1 LALQLILS
9 YPFYGASINPIVP
22 VLHTEVQVAG
32 HCALCTTTIH
42 SLYQPTDY
50 VGRPSS
56 KGHVGLIKLLFTE
69 EEALSDFWAEL
80 GLDSYRR
87 VSGHIGF
94 FHEEGHTLRRLTFYD
109 AACVRYEV
117 RFDARGLNGQPSLET
132 KVHFSAAA
140 LNLNGAHTEAHTQLW
155 WEKNPVNRFNALT
168 KPPEL
173 PPSPM
178 GPTCQPDEGIGTAQR
193 GIGRN

>member
-1 LALQLILS
+1 M
-9 YPFYGASINPIVP
+9 P
-22 VLHTEVQVAG
+22 VLHTEVQVSG

-56 KGHVGLIKLLFTE
+56 MVHVGLIKLLFTG

-117 RFDARGLNGQPSLET
+117 RFDARGRNGHPSLET
-132 KVHFSAAA
+132 EVHFSAAA

-155 WEKNPVNRFNALT
+155 REKSPVTRFNALT

-173 PPSPM
+173 LPSPM
-178 GPTCQPDEGIGTAQR
+178 LKVQPASPMKALVLHREG
-193 GIGRN
+193 